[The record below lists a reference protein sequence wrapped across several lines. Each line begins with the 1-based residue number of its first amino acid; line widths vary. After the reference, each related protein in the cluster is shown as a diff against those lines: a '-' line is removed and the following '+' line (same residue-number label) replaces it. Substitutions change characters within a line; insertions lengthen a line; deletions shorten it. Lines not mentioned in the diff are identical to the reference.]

1 MLVATSILGFAVVCL
16 LIAVLGVM
24 RELVLTRAELNSL
37 ANLVVN
43 PPLAAPLQRKWS
55 STALASLELATTP
68 SAIMFVSQGCPGCS
82 ELLRKLHELSEG
94 NPLGGSVAI
103 LARGAG
109 RRALQNWSR
118 VAETALIDSD
128 GTLFRDF
135 RISVTPITLL
145 VNEDEV
151 VADFKLGSDVTW
163 IRDKFQP
170 LI

>member
-1 MLVATSILGFAVVCL
+1 
-16 LIAVLGVM
+16 
-24 RELVLTRAELNSL
+24 
-37 ANLVVN
+37 
-43 PPLAAPLQRKWS
+43 
-55 STALASLELATTP
+55 
-68 SAIMFVSQGCPGCS
+68 
-82 ELLRKLHELSEG
+82 
-94 NPLGGSVAI
+94 VAI